1 MNDVLVFAMVI
12 LVLVIILVAMTIK
25 IVPQQRVGVVERL
38 GKFNRL
44 LTPGLNI
51 LIPLIEQVR
60 VYHDLRIQQANVPP
74 QTVITKDNVQVQIDM
89 IIFYQVVGPEQ
100 ATYGISDYVYGV
112 RNITTA
118 TMRQIIGKLE
128 LDETLSGRE
137 KISVEIRVALDEA
150 TEKWGVRIE
159 RVEVIDI
166 KPPTDIQDAMDKQM
180 KAERSKRAIILEAE
194 AAKQDMILRSEGD
207 KQSKILRAEGDR
219 EARIRQ
225 AEGFKEAQE
234 LEAIGQAAAILSV
247 AEAEKNRIELLKIA
261 GLDENVLAYK
271 SFESLIEMAKGSANK
286 VFIPT
291 GAMNALGSLGAIGE
305 VFKEKKD
312 IAIVDPSKAR
322 GKFSES

>member
-1 MNDVLVFAMVI
+1 MGIIITIAI
-12 LVLVIILVAMTIK
+12 LVIVVVFIALTIK

-38 GKFNRL
+38 GKFHRL

-51 LIPLIEQVR
+51 LVPIIDQVR
-60 VYHDLRIQQANVPP
+60 IYHDLRIQQANVPP
-74 QTVITKDNVQVQIDM
+74 QTVITKDNVQVQIDT

-112 RNITTA
+112 RNISTA

-137 KISVEIRVALDEA
+137 KISSEIRIALDEA

-166 KPPTDIQDAMDKQM
+166 QPPLDIQEAMDKQM
-180 KAERSKRAIILEAE
+180 KAERTKRAVVLEAE
-194 AAKQDMILRSEGD
+194 AAKQDMILRAEGD
-207 KQSKILRAEGDR
+207 KQSKILKAEGDK

-225 AEGFKEAQE
+225 AEGMRQAQE
-234 LEAIGQAAAILSV
+234 LEAQGEAKAIHAI
-247 AEAEKNRIELLKIA
+247 AEAEKIRIELLRTA
-261 GLDENVLAYK
+261 GLDENVLAYR
-271 SFESLIEMAKGSANK
+271 SFEALMEVAKGPANK

-291 GAMNALGSLGAIGE
+291 SAIETLGSIGAIGE
-305 VFKEKKD
+305 MFKLKKMD
-312 IAIVDPSKAR
+312 
-322 GKFSES
+322 

>member
-1 MNDVLVFAMVI
+1 MWIVIIVI
-12 LVLVIILVAMTIK
+12 LFLAVVLIGLTIK

-51 LIPLIEQVR
+51 LVPVIDQVR

-74 QTVITKDNVQVQIDM
+74 QTVITKDNVQVLIDTV
-89 IIFYQVVGPEQ
+89 IFYQVVGPEE

-112 RNITTA
+112 RNISTA

-137 KISVEIRVALDEA
+137 KISIDIRLALDEA

-166 KPPTDIQDAMDKQM
+166 KPPLDIQEAMDKQM
-180 KAERSKRAIILEAE
+180 KAERSKRAIVLEAE
-194 AAKQDMILRSEGD
+194 AAKQDMILRAEGD
-207 KQSKILRAEGDR
+207 KQSKILKAEGDK

-225 AEGFKEAQE
+225 AEGFRSAQE
-234 LEAIGQAAAILSV
+234 LEGQGQAAAIHIV
-247 AEAEKNRIELLKIA
+247 AEAEKKRMQLIKEA

-271 SFESLIEMAKGSANK
+271 SFEALIEVSKGAANK
-286 VFIPT
+286 IFIPI
-291 GAMNALGSLGAIGE
+291 GAVDTLGSIGAISE
-305 VFKEKKD
+305 VFKLNK
-312 IAIVDPSKAR
+312 
-322 GKFSES
+322 

>member
-1 MNDVLVFAMVI
+1 MWI
-12 LVLVIILVAMTIK
+12 VIIVVLFLVVVIIGLTIK
-25 IVPQQRVGVVERL
+25 IVPQQRIGVVERL

-51 LIPLIEQVR
+51 LVPIIDQVR

-74 QTVITKDNVQVQIDM
+74 QTVITKDNVQVLIDTV
-89 IIFYQVVGPEQ
+89 IFYQVVGPEQ

-112 RNITTA
+112 RNISTA

-137 KISVEIRVALDEA
+137 KISIDIRLALDEA

-166 KPPTDIQDAMDKQM
+166 KPPLDIQEAMDKQM
-180 KAERSKRAIILEAE
+180 KAERSKRAIVLEAE
-194 AAKQDMILRSEGD
+194 AAKQDMILRAEGD
-207 KQSKILRAEGDR
+207 KQSKILKAEGDK

-225 AEGFKEAQE
+225 AEGFRSAQE
-234 LEAIGQAAAILSV
+234 LEGQGQAAAIHIV
-247 AEAEKNRIELLKIA
+247 AEAEKTRMQLIKEA

-271 SFESLIEMAKGSANK
+271 SFEALIEISKGAANK
-286 VFIPT
+286 IFIPVKSVET
-291 GAMNALGSLGAIGE
+291 LGSVGMISE
-305 VFKEKKD
+305 VFKTK
-312 IAIVDPSKAR
+312 
-322 GKFSES
+322 

>member
-1 MNDVLVFAMVI
+1 MWVVIIVI
-12 LVLVIILVAMTIK
+12 LFLIVVLIGLTIK
-25 IVPQQRVGVVERL
+25 IVPQQRIGVVERL

-51 LIPLIEQVR
+51 LVPVIDQVR

-74 QTVITKDNVQVQIDM
+74 QTVITKDNVQVLIDTV
-89 IIFYQVVGPEQ
+89 IFYQVVGPEQ

-112 RNITTA
+112 RNISTA

-137 KISVEIRVALDEA
+137 KISIDIRLALDEA

-166 KPPTDIQDAMDKQM
+166 KPPLDIQEAMDKQM
-180 KAERSKRAIILEAE
+180 KAERSKRAIVLEAE
-194 AAKQDMILRSEGD
+194 AAKQDMILRAEGD
-207 KQSKILRAEGDR
+207 KQSKILKAEGDK

-225 AEGFKEAQE
+225 AEGFRSAQE
-234 LEAIGQAAAILSV
+234 LEGQGQAAAIHIV
-247 AEAEKNRIELLKIA
+247 AEAEKTRMQLIKEA

-271 SFESLIEMAKGSANK
+271 SFEALIEISKGAANK
-286 VFIPT
+286 IFIPVKSVET
-291 GAMNALGSLGAIGE
+291 LGGVGMISE
-305 VFKEKKD
+305 VFK
-312 IAIVDPSKAR
+312 SK
-322 GKFSES
+322 

>member
-1 MNDVLVFAMVI
+1 MGWELAIIIVTLLVVVVFISLTV
-12 LVLVIILVAMTIK
+12 K

-51 LIPLIEQVR
+51 LIPVIDQVR

-74 QTVITKDNVQVQIDM
+74 QTVITKDNVQVQIDT

-112 RNITTA
+112 RNISTA

-137 KISVEIRVALDEA
+137 KISTEIRIALDEA

-166 KPPTDIQDAMDKQM
+166 KPPLDIQEAMDKQM
-180 KAERSKRAIILEAE
+180 KAERNKRAIVLEAE
-194 AAKQDMILRSEGD
+194 AAKQDMILRAEGD
-207 KQSKILRAEGDR
+207 KQSKILKAEGDK
-219 EARIRQ
+219 EARIRE
-225 AEGFKEAQE
+225 AEGLRQAQE
-234 LEAIGQAAAILSV
+234 LEALGEAKAIQAV
-247 AEAEKNRIELLKIA
+247 AEAEKARIEMLRSAALT
-261 GLDENVLAYK
+261 EQVLAYQ
-271 SFESLIEMAKGSANK
+271 SFEALKEVAKGPANK
-286 VFIPT
+286 VFIPS
-291 GAMNALGSLGAIGE
+291 NAVETLGSLGAIGE
-305 VFKEKKD
+305 LFKE
-312 IAIVDPSKAR
+312 SK
-322 GKFSES
+322 GEK